1 MHRTSNSTAQKDN
14 AALAALPIIG
24 LGAISCVGQGVSAG
38 CSAVFEAKDGLSP
51 LSIFDSGLKTA
62 PLCGQIENLRDNF
75 GAPTRTLALAC
86 AAAQEALGLFVHRTD
101 LSIGLVFATTVGGIT
116 RSELF
121 YKAYKN
127 DVSAA
132 HKAACELA
140 FHEPCAASGFLCRT
154 FGLAGFYTL
163 STACSTGLHAVGMA
177 KRLVEQGEFDACLA
191 LGADALSMLTIRGFS
206 SLMLI
211 DPSGCKPFDAL
222 RAGTSLGEGAGAMLI
237 ASEHSAKKLGA
248 QPLARVAGWGASAD
262 CHHMT
267 APHPE
272 GLGAQKAMRAALAEA
287 GISVSDVGAIA
298 THGTATP
305 DNDKSEIAAMRAV
318 FKRTPPF
325 FSLKRTLGH
334 TLAASGILE
343 SVFSVCALR
352 EGIVP
357 PTAGFLQPDPAIGLS
372 PSGPGRRIKCP
383 ILKNA
388 FGFGGNNASAVFTLD
403 L

>member
-1 MHRTSNSTAQKDN
+1 
-14 AALAALPIIG
+14 
-24 LGAISCVGQGVSAG
+24 
-38 CSAVFEAKDGLSP
+38 VFEGKDGLSP

-62 PLCGQIENLRDNF
+62 PLCGQVENLRDNF
-75 GAPTRTLALAC
+75 DSPTRTLALAC
-86 AAAQEALGLFVHRTD
+86 AAAQEALGPFAHRTD

-121 YKAYKN
+121 YRAYRN
-127 DVSAA
+127 DALVVKTAA
-132 HKAACELA
+132 GELA

-177 KRLVEQGEFDACLA
+177 KRLVEQGEFDACVA
-191 LGADALSMLTIRGFS
+191 VGADALSMLTIRGFA

-211 DPSGCKPFDAL
+211 DPSGCKPFDAF
-222 RAGTSLGEGAGAMLI
+222 RAGTSLGEGAGAMLV
-237 ASEHSAKKLGA
+237 ASERTAQKLGV
-248 QPLARVAGWGASAD
+248 QPLARIAGWGASAD

-287 GISVSDVGAIA
+287 GLSRNDVGAIA

-305 DNDKSEIAAMRAV
+305 DNDKSEIAAVRAV
-318 FKRTPPF
+318 FQHTPPF
-325 FSLKRTLGH
+325 FSLKRSLGH

-343 SVFSVCALR
+343 SVYAVCALR
-352 EGIVP
+352 EGVVP
-357 PTAGFLQPDPAIGLS
+357 PTAGFSQPDGAIGLS
-372 PSGPGRRIKCP
+372 PSIAGRLAMGS

-388 FGFGGNNASAVFTLD
+388 FGFGGNNASAVFSLA